1 MVKTSFLNF
10 LKTFLF
16 LDRLDSVK
24 KGTSV
29 ALKVPSARSLLN
41 KFGILKATQNAS
53 VSIFAPK
60 KKVISKSLIQ
70 PNILLMNVKKPTL
83 IDEEK
88 KLFIILLPLP
98 KG

>member
-1 MVKTSFLNF
+1 MVKTSFLSF

-41 KFGILKATQNAS
+41 KFGILKAT
-53 VSIFAPK
+53 
-60 KKVISKSLIQ
+60 
-70 PNILLMNVKKPTL
+70 
-83 IDEEK
+83 
-88 KLFIILLPLP
+88 
-98 KG
+98 